1 MKHIFSIGLLSLS
14 LSAVGQTIEVTP
26 GTPLTVQG
34 NLNLPTGFSIQ
45 YNNQTYIQ
53 SPAAG
58 SDNTYLGI
66 SAGKTGSGS
75 QNTFVGSQTGQA
87 NTTGTDNVF
96 IGYNT
101 GRSNT
106 TGAFNLFVG
115 GNAGQANTTGREN
128 LFFGAGAGFTN
139 TSGRFNT
146 FVGINSGY
154 STTTGEN
161 NVFFGQRAG
170 FSNTNGNFN
179 LFIGASTG
187 YTNASGVYNTFVG
200 NGAGY
205 SNVGGNNNTMI
216 GLNAGFKTLTSD
228 NVSIGYNAGLEN
240 TSGTRNTFIGTGAGV
255 SSANPSLQNAT
266 AIGYGALVATSNS
279 VVLGAGANVG
289 IGTSAPTARLHIAS
303 GTANTSGL
311 RLENI
316 NNSSPATGG
325 QSKFL
330 TVDGSGNVI
339 LGTAGSGGRIGAG
352 DALWERTNGGLIK
365 TAQSDAV
372 VIGQQLTGTPAGYK
386 LFVEEGILTERV
398 KVALKNT
405 ADWSD
410 YVFAPGYRLRSLSEV
425 EQHIQK
431 WGHLPGVPSAQQMV
445 EQGNDLHRTD
455 AKLLEK
461 LEELTLYSIE
471 QQKQIEQQQKAIKN
485 LQQQLSEID
494 ELKQLIRQ
502 QLKNSNKKK

>member
-1 MKHIFSIGLLSLS
+1 MRHLFFTGLLSIS
-14 LSAVGQTIEVTP
+14 ISAIGQTIEVTP
-26 GTPLTVQG
+26 GAPLTIQG
-34 NLNLPTGFSIQ
+34 NLNLPTGFSLQ
-45 YNNQTYIQ
+45 YNNQTYLQ
-53 SPAAG
+53 SPATG
-58 SDNTYLGI
+58 SDNTYLGF

-75 QNTFVGSQTGQA
+75 QNTFLGSQTGQA

-96 IGYNT
+96 IGNNA

-128 LFFGAGAGFTN
+128 LYFGAGSGFSN

-216 GLNAGFKTLTSD
+216 GLNAGFKTLASD

-240 TSGTRNTFIGTGAGV
+240 TSGIRNTFIGTGAGV
-255 SSANPSLQNAT
+255 SSANPNLQNAT

-289 IGTSAPTARLHIAS
+289 IGTSAPTARLHIVS
-303 GTANTSGL
+303 GTANASGL
-311 RLENI
+311 RLESLNS
-316 NNSSPATGG
+316 SSPATGG
-325 QSKFL
+325 QNKFL

-339 LGTAGSGGRIGAG
+339 LGTAGSGGRTGTEDG
-352 DALWERTNGGLIK
+352 LWVRPSGGLLK
-365 TAQSDAV
+365 TTQDDAV
-372 VIGQQLTGTPAGYK
+372 VIGQQLTNTPAGYK
-386 LFVEEGILTERV
+386 LFVDEGILTERV
-398 KVALKNT
+398 KVAVKNT
-405 ADWSD
+405 AEWSD
-410 YVFAPGYRLRSLSEV
+410 YVFAPGYRLRPLAEV
-425 EQHIQK
+425 EQHIRQ
-431 WGHLPGVPSAQQMV
+431 WGHLPGVPSARQMV
-445 EQGNDLHRTD
+445 EQGNDLNKTD

-471 QQKQIEQQQKAIKN
+471 QQKLIEQQQQAIKS
-485 LQQQLSEID
+485 LQQQLSKVD
-494 ELKQLIRQ
+494 ELKQLIK
-502 QLKNSNKKK
+502 QLMTKQR